1 MDRDDTPLERD
12 LADALRGLK
21 GAAIVPP
28 PDAAREAALL
38 AAFDAAHD
46 SKPALSRR
54 RGVEGLALSV
64 EGLALSEQRQSKGVS
79 TRRDYWYLTAF
90 AAAAAILIAVGLPAA
105 PGRHGLPPGGTAAT
119 HTPPPIARDVQL
131 PRPVE
136 APSEFTIVP
145 GAAGLPPMESG
156 SLVRMD
162 VPVSMLPSLG
172 VTPPPGQARAVTADF
187 IVAQD
192 GLPRAVR
199 LVSP

>member
-1 MDRDDTPLERD
+1 MDRDDTALEPPV
-12 LADALRGLK
+12 ADALRALK
-21 GAAIVPP
+21 QAAVVPP
-28 PDAAREAALL
+28 ADPARETALL
-38 AAFDAAHD
+38 AAFDAAQAGR
-46 SKPALSRR
+46 SA
-54 RGVEGLALSV
+54 RGRSGS
-64 EGLALSEQRQSKGVS
+64 Q
-79 TRRDYWYLTAF
+79 RRDYWYLGVF
-90 AAAAAILIAVGLPAA
+90 AAAAVLFLAAALPAVRA
-105 PGRHGLPPGGTAAT
+105 GRHASPPGG
-119 HTPPPIARDVQL
+119 PPASHAPLPSRDVQL
-131 PRPVE
+131 GPPG
-136 APSEFTIVP
+136 EFVIVP